1 LIGKENLMNDK
12 LERLKPL
19 ILELQ
24 GLPDW
29 PATELPAGLLLYDV
43 LLALG
48 APRAEM
54 EEILGQEVLAL
65 VENPALKDVERT
77 PSP

>member
-1 LIGKENLMNDK
+1 MKDNLA
-12 LERLKPL
+12 RLKPL
-19 ILELQ
+19 VLELQ

-29 PATELPAGLLLYDV
+29 PATNLPAGLLLYDV
-43 LLALG
+43 LVAQG
-48 APRAEM
+48 ASRAEM

-65 VENPALKDVERT
+65 VEDPALKDVERT

>member
-1 LIGKENLMNDK
+1 MNDN
-12 LERLKPL
+12 LARLKPL
-19 ILELQ
+19 VLELQ

-29 PATELPAGLLLYDV
+29 PATDLPAGLLLYDV
-43 LLALG
+43 LIAQG
-48 APRAEM
+48 ASRAEM

-65 VENPALKDVERT
+65 VEDTALKDVERT

>member
-1 LIGKENLMNDK
+1 MNHNLA
-12 LERLKPL
+12 RLKPL
-19 ILELQ
+19 VLELQ

-29 PATELPAGLLLYDV
+29 PATDLPAGLLLYDV
-43 LLALG
+43 LVAQG
-48 APRAEM
+48 ASRAEL

-65 VENPALKDVERT
+65 VEDPALKDVERT

>member
-1 LIGKENLMNDK
+1 MNGNLV
-12 LERLKPL
+12 RLKPL
-19 ILELQ
+19 VLELQ

-29 PATELPAGLLLYDV
+29 PATDLPAGLLLYDV
-43 LLALG
+43 LISQG
-48 APRAEM
+48 ASRAEL

-65 VENPALKDVERT
+65 VEDPALKDIERT